1 MHVVDKE
8 KTAESLSP
16 LINMDKESIL
26 ALLNKEGV
34 YQVELGPG
42 GRNLSE

>member
-1 MHVVDKE
+1 ME
-8 KTAESLSP
+8 KDT
-16 LINMDKESIL
+16 IL

-42 GRNLSE
+42 GRNLSELDKDKIEN